1 MKKLKRTIF
10 ITLALVLTMVVAVW
24 AFRSSNDSIKNDF
37 IVADLN
43 VSIDEDFKLPTD
55 FLYPGDSHIKD
66 VKVKNNSNQPIF
78 VRVMALPQIALGEM
92 VLETKAIVLLDID
105 EANWRD
111 GKDGY
116 YYYKGVLEVG
126 KTTASLFKNVSIAD
140 NISKDIYEN
149 SKFDIMVK
157 SEGCPITRSKVHIN
171 SWWGGNAPTE
181 EPLKSISDEL
191 SKIAE
196 RDGAR

>member
-1 MKKLKRTIF
+1 MKKLKKTSF
-10 ITLALVLTMVVAVW
+10 ITLVLVFTLGIVVW
-24 AFRSSNDSIKNDF
+24 AFRSSNDSVQNEF

-43 VSIDEDFKLPTD
+43 ISIDENFKSPTD
-55 FLYPGDSHIKD
+55 FLHQGDSYIKD

-78 VRVMALPQIALGEM
+78 VRVMALPQIVSGEI
-92 VLETKAIVLLDID
+92 VLETKGIISLDID
-105 EANWRD
+105 ESKWID

-116 YYYKGVLEVG
+116 YYYKDVLEVG
-126 KTTASLFKNVSIAD
+126 KTTVSLFKNVSIAD
-140 NISKDIYEN
+140 NIIKDIYEN

-157 SEGCPITRSKVHIN
+157 SEGTPITRSKVHIN
-171 SWWGGNAPTE
+171 SWWGGSAPTE